1 MNKEIAN
8 PLQTL
13 IQRAAKT
20 LPATTGK
27 VAAQQARIDRRQGK
41 YVILADISA
50 SMEAPAWGTLRK
62 IDVLREAVAAA
73 LQRTTAHLIAFSRDA
88 QEVETIPEPDA
99 NTDLA
104 KGLLA
109 ARAYTPGVTLV
120 ISDGQPDDPARALAI
135 ARKFR
140 GAIDVLYV
148 GPDSDAA
155 AIAFMR
161 QLAAAAGGEVIVNDI
176 SQPGGAKQL
185 TNRMLYLL
193 PAPSTDL

>member
-1 MNKEIAN
+1 M
-8 PLQTL
+8 
-13 IQRAAKT
+13 
-20 LPATTGK
+20 
-27 VAAQQARIDRRQGK
+27 
-41 YVILADISA
+41 
-50 SMEAPAWGTLRK
+50 
-62 IDVLREAVAAA
+62 
-73 LQRTTAHLIAFSRDA
+73 
-88 QEVETIPEPDA
+88 
-99 NTDLA
+99 
-104 KGLLA
+104 
-109 ARAYTPGVTLV
+109 V